1 MNKNNVYALVSTLFF
16 NPRPVGNFIVTMVT
30 GDPATLL
37 VSLCHGLKS
46 YCCSREWNEMLKER
60 DLEKEKANRYE
71 VQVFSGLVD
80 AVNKLE
86 IPMPTKLWIALNSLS
101 VMELFCGINCP
112 QTNAKLLKEKTE
124 VDHSWK

>member
-60 DLEKEKANRYE
+60 DLEKEKTNRYE

-80 AVNKLE
+80 AVNNLE
-86 IPMPTKLWIALNSLS
+86 IPMPTKLWITLNSLS
-101 VMELFCGINCP
+101 VMELFCGICP